1 MDVDFSYYI
10 EHYFEPDYCLKFFG
24 LALGLLFVT
33 FVAMYIYT
41 QIKAGGRRGQVRH
54 EYIRIEW
61 HVLTQ
66 RYYEMI
72 FSGTSILFFMATYY
86 IINRF
91 ITIDPYRSVW
101 DKYSDFFLMLLIVMS
116 CVFNSFLDRVFV
128 RLKFLTRDEKS
139 AGRLTGMVYMI
150 LIFLYIKFI
159 YQDDNYDMFITYFLG
174 LMVGR
179 FAYFDSTVH
188 DFVKAMSGVRKNL
201 GLLLVVL
208 TYTAIMCFV
217 GFKTDYLLTHNGVI
231 TNIFFTH
238 LYMCVAIFVLHN
250 IHIAE
255 LVTGRGDRTPK
266 LPAEED
272 YYEEDDYREYDNEEE
287 YESSEAYSGRDY
299 SDDAYVDPE
308 GYEGYDPYQNS
319 DRVGDDFEED
329 DDIELIKI

>member
-1 MDVDFSYYI
+1 MEESLDVNFEYYI
-10 EHYFEPDYCLKFFG
+10 EHYFDKQYCLKFFG
-24 LALGLLFVT
+24 LALGILFVI
-33 FVAMYIYT
+33 FVAMYLVTIAR
-41 QIKAGGRRGQVRH
+41 AGKRRGIVRR

-61 HVLTQ
+61 HVLTE

-91 ITIDPYRSVW
+91 ITIEPYRGYW
-101 DKYSDFFLMLLIVMS
+101 DKYSDFILMILIIMS
-116 CVFNSFLDRVFV
+116 CLFNSFLDKVFV
-128 RLKFLTRDEKS
+128 KFKFLTRDERS

-188 DFVKAMSGVRKNL
+188 DFVKAIDGVRKNL
-201 GLLLVVL
+201 PLMLVVVF
-208 TYTAIMCFV
+208 YTAIMCLY

-238 LYMCVAIFVLHN
+238 LYMCVAIFILHH

-255 LVTGRGDRTPK
+255 LVTGRGGREAKIPPSDQY
-266 LPAEED
+266 ESGDYNNDDYED
-272 YYEEDDYREYDNEEE
+272 EAYEGGYVEVRRPQEYYGATQNSAYKEDDYYD
-287 YESSEAYSGRDY
+287 
-299 SDDAYVDPE
+299 
-308 GYEGYDPYQNS
+308 
-319 DRVGDDFEED
+319 DDFEMI
-329 DDIELIKI
+329 DIE